1 MIRLLTISDQTIS
14 QRLEASLVLY
24 TFLDIIDVPDGL
36 VVVKS
41 RLIVDI
47 ILFKDNS
54 VLVWLLLCLF
64 LFLGVAVDRNANA
77 QTCQGFQ
84 GRVGPT
90 GPMLHS
96 LHVVGEVADL
106 GDFGEH
112 RVDLL
117 LDPLGRGVV
126 VEHLQEG
133 VVGAPHEGGDAVAV
147 VVPVLQHL
155 KQQQTSDLEV

>member
-1 MIRLLTISDQTIS
+1 M
-14 QRLEASLVLY
+14 
-24 TFLDIIDVPDGL
+24 
-36 VVVKS
+36 VVKL

-47 ILFKDNS
+47 ILFEDNP
-54 VLVWLLLCLF
+54 VLLWLLRGLF
-64 LFLGVAVDRNANA
+64 LFLGVGVDGNANA
-77 QTCQGFQ
+77 QACQGFK

-96 LHVVGEVADL
+96 LHIVSEVADL
-106 GDFGEH
+106 RDFGEH

-155 KQQQTSDLEV
+155 KQQQTRDRGLTTLDQGFIF